1 MAKGFSMRC
10 PFPGMDPYL
19 ERREIWPDFQD
30 SIITYIRETLQPLI
44 RPKYVALTQ
53 DRLFV
58 VESDR
63 PVYPDVAVVETSSH
77 GRESLATATLVAD
90 APIVVEIARDEF
102 REPFLQ
108 IIEPAAG
115 NRVVT
120 AIEVLSPDNKTPGP
134 GRVSYVQKRE
144 EYWATGT
151 NLVEIDLLR
160 SGLPTVRISERKL
173 TEATNDP
180 RVVQPWRYLVAVGRA
195 FPMRREL
202 YPFGLKQRLPYI
214 NVPLGPDD
222 ADVVLNLQAAFE
234 RTWDAGPYPELLRYE
249 APPPGALSE
258 DELALCRA
266 AAARK

>member
-1 MAKGFSMRC
+1 MRC

-19 ERREIWPDFQD
+19 ERREIWPDFHD
-30 SIITYIRETLQPLI
+30 SLIAELRRELQPLL

-53 DRLFV
+53 DRLYV
-58 VESDR
+58 LESDR
-63 PVYPDVAVVETSSH
+63 SIYPDVAVVETSLPRNEQS
-77 GRESLATATLVAD
+77 GAATVVAD
-90 APIVVEIARDEF
+90 LPIVLEIARDEF
-102 REPFLQ
+102 REPFIQ

-120 AIEVLSPDNKTPGP
+120 AIEVLSPDNKMSGP
-134 GRVSYVQKRE
+134 GRASYVQTRE
-144 EYWATGT
+144 EYWASGT

-173 TEATNDP
+173 TEATKDP

-202 YPFGLKQRLPYI
+202 YPFGLTQRLPYI

-249 APPPGALSE
+249 APPPGALSD
-258 DELALCRA
+258 DELAFCRA